1 MITNKGKDII
11 AKYLIGITPAYAS
24 YMAFGCGA
32 KPLTTGDTYGQY
44 ATKKTLDFEM
54 FRVPISSRGYVEEDT
69 INKIVFTSEL
79 PTTERYEITEI
90 GIFSAGGNPD
100 ASGFDSRPLLLFT
113 EEEQWQFLDTTF
125 QNVGLP
131 ITTPLDDP
139 TNDNIIATA
148 LSVFQTAADN
158 PIFFKAGRNERN
170 ERCRFF
176 NNMLLVKGNYSTI
189 KDVTNVTTLTPG
201 ANGQNYIQKTGLN
214 LDLSQNSLSD
224 EIKIAFSLVNK
235 NAASYTNPDSLKI
248 ILEFIDNNNKYAR
261 CLIDLVDDGDVVD
274 FDSNRYFAISKTLG
288 NFVLEQGFSWATI
301 KTAKIYSCVV
311 SSNAVVDTH
320 YIAFDAIRFDNIN
333 TVNPLYGLVGYTVVQ
348 NLNGEPITKSTNTN
362 NYVEFR
368 MALDIG
374 VIGDIP

>member
-1 MITNKGKDII
+1 VITNKGKDII

-32 KPLTTGDTYGQY
+32 QPLTTGEPYGEY
-44 ATKKTLDFEM
+44 STKEALDFEM
-54 FRVPISSRGYVEEDT
+54 FRVPISSRGYVEENGV
-69 INKIVFTSEL
+69 NKIVFTSVL

-113 EEEQWQFLDTTF
+113 EEEQWQYGNTTF
-125 QNVGLP
+125 EDVSSP
-131 ITTPLDDP
+131 ITTALDDP
-139 TNDNIIATA
+139 LNTNIIATE
-148 LSVFQTAADN
+148 LSVFQSAADN

-176 NNMLLVKGNYSTI
+176 NNMIFVKGNYSAI
-189 KDVTNVTTLTPG
+189 KDITDVTSTL
-201 ANGQNYIQKTGLN
+201 AAKYHIQKTGLSLN
-214 LDLSQNSLSD
+214 LSQNSLSD
-224 EIKIAFSLVNK
+224 QIKIAFSLVNK
-235 NAASYTNPDSLKI
+235 DADSYTNPDSLKI
-248 ILEFIDNNNKYAR
+248 ILEFIDSNENYAR
-261 CLIDLVDDGDVVD
+261 CLIDLVDDGDVID
-274 FDSNRYFAISKTLG
+274 FDANRYFAISKTLG

-301 KTAKIYSCVV
+301 RTAKIYSCVV
-311 SSNAVVDTH
+311 TSAAVVDTH
-320 YIAFDAIRFDNIN
+320 YIAFDAIRFDNVN

-348 NLNGEPITKSTNTN
+348 NADAEPITKSTNTN

-374 VIGDIP
+374 VIGDTA

>member
-32 KPLTTGDTYGQY
+32 QPLTTGDSYGEY
-44 ATKKTLDFEM
+44 STKDTLDFEM
-54 FRVPISSRGYVEEDT
+54 FRVPISSRGYVEEDGV
-69 INKIVFTSEL
+69 NKIVFTSEL

-113 EEEQWQFLDTTF
+113 EEEQWQYGNTTF
-125 QNVGLP
+125 ENVSSP
-131 ITTPLDDP
+131 ITTALDDP
-139 TNDNIIATA
+139 LNTNIIATE
-148 LSVFQTAADN
+148 LSVFQSAADN

-176 NNMLLVKGNYSTI
+176 NNMIFVKGNYSAI
-189 KDVTNVTTLTPG
+189 KDITDVTSSL
-201 ANGQNYIQKTGLN
+201 AAKYHIQKTGLSLN
-214 LDLSQNSLSD
+214 LSQNSLSD
-224 EIKIAFSLVNK
+224 QIKIAFSLVNK
-235 NAASYTNPDSLKI
+235 DAASYTNPDSLKI
-248 ILEFIDNNNKYAR
+248 ILEFIDSNNKYAR
-261 CLIDLVDDGDVVD
+261 CLIDLVDDGDVID
-274 FDSNRYFAISKTLG
+274 FDANRYFAISKTLG

-301 KTAKIYSCVV
+301 RTAKIYSCVV
-311 SSNAVVDTH
+311 TSAAVVDTH
-320 YIAFDAIRFDNIN
+320 YIAFDAIRFDNVN

-348 NLNGEPITKSTNTN
+348 NADAEPITKSTNTN

-374 VIGDIP
+374 VIGDTA

>member
-32 KPLTTGDTYGQY
+32 QPLTTGDPYGGY
-44 ATKKTLDFEM
+44 STKETLDFEM
-54 FRVPISSRGYVEEDT
+54 FRVPISSRGYVEEDGV
-69 INKIVFTSEL
+69 NKIVFTSEL

-113 EEEQWQFLDTTF
+113 EQEQWQYGNTTF
-125 QNVGLP
+125 ENISLP
-131 ITTPLDDP
+131 ITTALDDP
-139 TNDNIIATA
+139 LNTNIIATN
-148 LSVFQTAADN
+148 LSVFQSAADN

-176 NNMLLVKGNYSTI
+176 NNMIFVKGNYSTI
-189 KDVTNVTTLTPG
+189 KDITDVTSDL
-201 ANGQNYIQKTGLN
+201 AEKYHIQKTGLSLN
-214 LDLSQNSLSD
+214 LSQNSLSD
-224 EIKIAFSLVNK
+224 QIKIAFSLVDK
-235 NAASYTNPDSLKI
+235 DADSYTNPDSLKI
-248 ILEFIDNNNKYAR
+248 ILEFIDSNENYAR
-261 CLIDLVDDGDVVD
+261 CLIDLVDGAGGIN
-274 FDSNRYFAISKTLG
+274 FDANRYFAISKTLG

-301 KTAKIYSCVV
+301 RNAKIYSCVV
-311 SSNAVVDTH
+311 TSAAVVDTH
-320 YIAFDAIRFDNIN
+320 YIAFDAIRFDNVN

-348 NLNGEPITKSTNTN
+348 NADGEPITKSTNTN

-374 VIGDIP
+374 TIGDVS

>member
-1 MITNKGKDII
+1 VITNKGKDII

-32 KPLTTGDTYGQY
+32 QPLTTGEPYGEY
-44 ATKKTLDFEM
+44 STKEALDFEM
-54 FRVPISSRGYVEEDT
+54 FRVPISSRGYVEENGV
-69 INKIVFTSEL
+69 NKIVFTSVL

-113 EEEQWQFLDTTF
+113 EEEQWQYGNTTF
-125 QNVGLP
+125 EDVSSP
-131 ITTPLDDP
+131 ITTALDDP
-139 TNDNIIATA
+139 LNTNIIATE
-148 LSVFQTAADN
+148 LSVFQSAADN

-176 NNMLLVKGNYSTI
+176 NNMIFVKGNYSAI
-189 KDVTNVTTLTPG
+189 KDITDVTSTL
-201 ANGQNYIQKTGLN
+201 AAKYHIQKTGLSLN
-214 LDLSQNSLSD
+214 LSQNSLSD
-224 EIKIAFSLVNK
+224 QIKIAFSLVNK
-235 NAASYTNPDSLKI
+235 DADSYTNPDSLKI
-248 ILEFIDNNNKYAR
+248 ILEFIDSNENYAR
-261 CLIDLVDDGDVVD
+261 CLIDLVDDGDVID
-274 FDSNRYFAISKTLG
+274 FDANRYFAISKTLG

-301 KTAKIYSCVV
+301 RTAKIYSCVV
-311 SSNAVVDTH
+311 TSAVVVDTH
-320 YIAFDAIRFDNIN
+320 YIAFDAIRFDNVN

-348 NLNGEPITKSTNTN
+348 NADAEPITKSTNTN

-374 VIGDIP
+374 TIGDIS

>member
-1 MITNKGKDII
+1 VITNKGKDII

-32 KPLTTGDTYGQY
+32 QPLTTGEPYGEY
-44 ATKKTLDFEM
+44 STKEALDFEM
-54 FRVPISSRGYVEEDT
+54 FRVPISSRGYVEENGV
-69 INKIVFTSEL
+69 NKIVFTSVL

-113 EEEQWQFLDTTF
+113 EEEQWQYGNTTF
-125 QNVGLP
+125 EDVSSP
-131 ITTPLDDP
+131 ITTALDDP
-139 TNDNIIATA
+139 LNTNIIATE
-148 LSVFQTAADN
+148 LSVFQSAADN

-176 NNMLLVKGNYSTI
+176 NNMIFVKGNYSAI
-189 KDVTNVTTLTPG
+189 KDITDVTSSL
-201 ANGQNYIQKTGLN
+201 AAKYHIQKTGLSLN
-214 LDLSQNSLSD
+214 LSQNSLSD
-224 EIKIAFSLVNK
+224 QIKIAFSLVNK
-235 NAASYTNPDSLKI
+235 DADSYTNPDSLKI
-248 ILEFIDNNNKYAR
+248 ILEFIDSNENYAR
-261 CLIDLVDDGDVVD
+261 CLIDLVDDGDVID
-274 FDSNRYFAISKTLG
+274 FDANRYFAISKTLG

-301 KTAKIYSCVV
+301 RTAKIYSCVV
-311 SSNAVVDTH
+311 TSAVVVDTH
-320 YIAFDAIRFDNIN
+320 YIAFDAIRFDNVN

-348 NLNGEPITKSTNTN
+348 NADAEPITKSTNTN

-374 VIGDIP
+374 TIGDIS

>member
-32 KPLTTGDTYGQY
+32 QPLTTGDPYGEY
-44 ATKKTLDFEM
+44 STKKTLDFEM
-54 FRVPISSRGYVEEDT
+54 FRVPISSRGYVEEDGV
-69 INKIVFTSEL
+69 NKIVFTSEL

-113 EEEQWQFLDTTF
+113 EEEQWKYGNTTF
-125 QNVGLP
+125 ENISLP
-131 ITTPLDDP
+131 ITTALDDP
-139 TNDNIIATA
+139 LNTNIIATN
-148 LSVFQTAADN
+148 LSVFQSAADN

-176 NNMLLVKGNYSTI
+176 NNMIFVKGNYSTI
-189 KDVTNVTTLTPG
+189 KDITDVTSDL
-201 ANGQNYIQKTGLN
+201 AEKYHIQKTGLSLN
-214 LDLSQNSLSD
+214 LSQNSLSD
-224 EIKIAFSLVNK
+224 QIKIAFSLVDK
-235 NAASYTNPDSLKI
+235 DADSYTNPDSLKI
-248 ILEFIDNNNKYAR
+248 ILEFIDSNNKYAR
-261 CLIDLVDDGDVVD
+261 CLIDLVDDGDVID
-274 FDSNRYFAISKTLG
+274 FDANRYFAISKTLG

-301 KTAKIYSCVV
+301 RTAKIYSCVV
-311 SSNAVVDTH
+311 TSAAVVDTH
-320 YIAFDAIRFDNIN
+320 YIAFDAIRFDNVN

-348 NLNGEPITKSTNTN
+348 NADGEPITKFTNTN

-374 VIGDIP
+374 TIGDVS

>member
-1 MITNKGKDII
+1 VITNKGKDII

-32 KPLTTGDTYGQY
+32 KPLTTGEPYGEY
-44 ATKKTLDFEM
+44 STKEALDFEM
-54 FRVPISSRGYVEEDT
+54 FRVPISSRGYVEENGV
-69 INKIVFTSEL
+69 NKIVFTSVL

-113 EEEQWQFLDTTF
+113 EEEQWQYGNTTF
-125 QNVGLP
+125 EDVSSP
-131 ITTPLDDP
+131 ITTALDDP
-139 TNDNIIATA
+139 LNTNIIATE
-148 LSVFQTAADN
+148 LSVFQSAADN

-176 NNMLLVKGNYSTI
+176 NNMIFVKGNYSAI
-189 KDVTNVTTLTPG
+189 KDITDVTSTL
-201 ANGQNYIQKTGLN
+201 AAKYHIQKTGLSLN
-214 LDLSQNSLSD
+214 LSQNSLSD
-224 EIKIAFSLVNK
+224 QIKIAFSLVNK
-235 NAASYTNPDSLKI
+235 DADSYTNPDSLKI
-248 ILEFIDNNNKYAR
+248 ILEFIDSNENYAR
-261 CLIDLVDDGDVVD
+261 CLIDLVDDGDVID
-274 FDSNRYFAISKTLG
+274 FDANRYFAISKTLG

-301 KTAKIYSCVV
+301 RTAKIYSCVV
-311 SSNAVVDTH
+311 TSAVVVDTH
-320 YIAFDAIRFDNIN
+320 YIAFDAIRFDNVN

-348 NLNGEPITKSTNTN
+348 NADAEPITKSTNTN

-374 VIGDIP
+374 TIGDIS

>member
-1 MITNKGKDII
+1 VITNKGKDII

-32 KPLTTGDTYGQY
+32 KPLTTGTPYGQY
-44 ATKKTLDFEM
+44 STKETLDFEM
-54 FRVPISSRGYVEEDT
+54 FRVPISSRGYVEEDGV
-69 INKIVFTSEL
+69 NKIVFTSEL

-113 EEEQWQFLDTTF
+113 EEEQWQYGSTTF
-125 QNVGLP
+125 ESVSSS
-131 ITTPLDDP
+131 ITTSLDYPLD
-139 TNDNIIATA
+139 DNIIATA
-148 LSVFQTAADN
+148 LDVFQAAADN
-158 PIFFKAGRNERN
+158 SIFFKANRNERN

-176 NNMLLVKGNYSTI
+176 NNMIFVKGDYGQI
-189 KDVTNVTTLTPG
+189 KDITNVASSLT
-201 ANGQNYIQKTGLN
+201 GQYHIQKTGLN
-214 LDLSQNSLSD
+214 LNLSQNSLSD
-224 EIKIAFSLVNK
+224 QIKIAFSLVNK
-235 NAASYTNPDSLKI
+235 NGASYTNPDSLKI
-248 ILEFIDNNNKYAR
+248 ILEFIDSNNKYAR
-261 CLIDLVDDGDVVD
+261 CLVDLVDGAGGIN
-274 FDSNRYFAISKTLG
+274 FNTNRYFAISKTLG

-311 SSNAVVDTH
+311 DAGNEVDTH

-333 TVNPLYGLVGYTVVQ
+333 TVNPLYGLVGYTVVK
-348 NLNGEPITKSTNTN
+348 NADGEPITKSTNTN

-374 VIGDIP
+374 TIGDIS

>member
-11 AKYLIGITPAYAS
+11 AKYLIGVTPAYAS

-32 KPLTTGDTYGQY
+32 QPLTTGDSYGEY
-44 ATKKTLDFEM
+44 STKDTLDFEM
-54 FRVPISSRGYVEEDT
+54 FRVPISSRGYVEEDGV
-69 INKIVFTSEL
+69 NKIVFTSEL

-113 EEEQWQFLDTTF
+113 EEEQWQYGNTTF
-125 QNVGLP
+125 ENVSSP
-131 ITTPLDDP
+131 ITTALDDP
-139 TNDNIIATA
+139 LNTNIIATE
-148 LSVFQTAADN
+148 LSVFQSAADN

-176 NNMLLVKGNYSTI
+176 NNMIFVKGNYSAI
-189 KDVTNVTTLTPG
+189 KDITDVTSSL
-201 ANGQNYIQKTGLN
+201 AAKYHIQKTGLSLN
-214 LDLSQNSLSD
+214 LSQNSLSD
-224 EIKIAFSLVNK
+224 QIKIAFSLVNK
-235 NAASYTNPDSLKI
+235 DAASYTNPDSLKI
-248 ILEFIDNNNKYAR
+248 ILEFIDSNNKYAR
-261 CLIDLVDDGDVVD
+261 CLIDLVDDGDVID
-274 FDSNRYFAISKTLG
+274 FDANRYFAISKTLG

-301 KTAKIYSCVV
+301 RTAKIYSCVV
-311 SSNAVVDTH
+311 TSAAVVDTH
-320 YIAFDAIRFDNIN
+320 YIAFDAIRFDNVN

-348 NLNGEPITKSTNTN
+348 NADAEPITKSTNTN

-374 VIGDIP
+374 VIGDTA

>member
-1 MITNKGKDII
+1 VITNKGKDII

-32 KPLTTGDTYGQY
+32 QPLTTGEPYGEY
-44 ATKKTLDFEM
+44 STKEALDFEM
-54 FRVPISSRGYVEEDT
+54 FRVPISSRGYVEENGV
-69 INKIVFTSEL
+69 NKIVFTSVL

-113 EEEQWQFLDTTF
+113 EEEQWQYGNTTF
-125 QNVGLP
+125 EDVSSP
-131 ITTPLDDP
+131 ITTALDDP
-139 TNDNIIATA
+139 LNTNIIATE
-148 LSVFQTAADN
+148 LSVFQSAADN

-176 NNMLLVKGNYSTI
+176 NNMIFVKGNYSAI
-189 KDVTNVTTLTPG
+189 KDITDVTSTL
-201 ANGQNYIQKTGLN
+201 AAKYHIQKTGLSLN
-214 LDLSQNSLSD
+214 LSQNSLSD
-224 EIKIAFSLVNK
+224 QIKIAFSLVNK
-235 NAASYTNPDSLKI
+235 DADSYTNPDSLKI
-248 ILEFIDNNNKYAR
+248 ILEFIDSNENYAR
-261 CLIDLVDDGDVVD
+261 CLIDLVDDGDVID
-274 FDSNRYFAISKTLG
+274 FDANRYFAISKTLG

-301 KTAKIYSCVV
+301 RTAKIYSCVV
-311 SSNAVVDTH
+311 TSAVVVDTH
-320 YIAFDAIRFDNIN
+320 YIAFDAIRFHNVN

-348 NLNGEPITKSTNTN
+348 NADAEPITKSTNTN

-374 VIGDIP
+374 TIGDIS

>member
-24 YMAFGCGA
+24 YMVFGCGA
-32 KPLTTGDTYGQY
+32 QPLTTGDPYGEY
-44 ATKKTLDFEM
+44 STKKTLDFEM
-54 FRVPISSRGYVEEDT
+54 FRVPISSRGYVEEDGV
-69 INKIVFTSEL
+69 NKIVFTSEL

-113 EEEQWQFLDTTF
+113 EQEQWQYGNTTF
-125 QNVGLP
+125 ENISLP
-131 ITTPLDDP
+131 ITTALDDP
-139 TNDNIIATA
+139 LNTNIIATN
-148 LSVFQTAADN
+148 LSVFQSAADN

-176 NNMLLVKGNYSTI
+176 NNMIFVKGNYSTI
-189 KDVTNVTTLTPG
+189 KDITDVTSDL
-201 ANGQNYIQKTGLN
+201 AEKYHIQKTGLSLN
-214 LDLSQNSLSD
+214 LSQNSLSD
-224 EIKIAFSLVNK
+224 QIKIAFSLVDK
-235 NAASYTNPDSLKI
+235 DADSYTNPDSLKI
-248 ILEFIDNNNKYAR
+248 ILEFIDSNNKYAR
-261 CLIDLVDDGDVVD
+261 CLIDLVDDGNLVD
-274 FDSNRYFAISKTLG
+274 FDDNRYFAISKTLG
-288 NFVLEQGFSWATI
+288 NFVLQQGFSWATI

-311 SSNAVVDTH
+311 TSNVVVDTH
-320 YIAFDAIRFDNIN
+320 YIAFDAIRFDNVN

-348 NLNGEPITKSTNTN
+348 NADGEPITKFTNTN

-374 VIGDIP
+374 TIGDVS

>member
-32 KPLTTGDTYGQY
+32 QPLTTGDSYGEY
-44 ATKKTLDFEM
+44 SNKDTLDFEM
-54 FRVPISSRGYVEEDT
+54 FRVPISSRGYVEEDGV
-69 INKIVFTSEL
+69 NKIVFTSEL

-113 EEEQWQFLDTTF
+113 EEEQWQYGNTTF
-125 QNVGLP
+125 ENVSSP
-131 ITTPLDDP
+131 ITTALDDP
-139 TNDNIIATA
+139 LNTNIIATE

-189 KDVTNVTTLTPG
+189 KDITDVTSSL
-201 ANGQNYIQKTGLN
+201 AAKYHIQKTGLSLN
-214 LDLSQNSLSD
+214 LSQNSLSD
-224 EIKIAFSLVNK
+224 KIKIAFSLVNK
-235 NAASYTNPDSLKI
+235 NASSYTNPDSVKI
-248 ILEFIDNNNKYAR
+248 ILEFIDSNNKYAR
-261 CLIDLVDDGDVVD
+261 CLIDLVDDGDVID
-274 FDSNRYFAISKTLG
+274 FDANRYFAISKTLG

-301 KTAKIYSCVV
+301 RTAKIYSCVV
-311 SSNAVVDTH
+311 TSAAVVDTH
-320 YIAFDAIRFDNIN
+320 YIAFDAIRFDNVN

-348 NLNGEPITKSTNTN
+348 NADAEPITKSTNTN

-374 VIGDIP
+374 VIGDTA

>member
-32 KPLTTGDTYGQY
+32 QPLTTGDPYGEY
-44 ATKKTLDFEM
+44 STKETLDFEM
-54 FRVPISSRGYVEEDT
+54 FRVPISSRGYVEEDGV
-69 INKIVFTSEL
+69 NKIVFTSEL

-113 EEEQWQFLDTTF
+113 EEEQWQYGNTTF
-125 QNVGLP
+125 ENISLP
-131 ITTPLDDP
+131 ITTALDDP
-139 TNDNIIATA
+139 LNTNIIATD
-148 LSVFQTAADN
+148 LSVFQSAADN

-176 NNMLLVKGNYSTI
+176 NNMIFVKGNYSTI
-189 KDVTNVTTLTPG
+189 KDITDVTSSL
-201 ANGQNYIQKTGLN
+201 AAKYHIQKTGLSLN
-214 LDLSQNSLSD
+214 LSQNSLSD
-224 EIKIAFSLVNK
+224 QIKIAFSLVDK
-235 NAASYTNPDSLKI
+235 NASSYTNPDSLKI
-248 ILEFIDNNNKYAR
+248 ILEFIDSNNKYAR
-261 CLIDLVDDGDVVD
+261 CLIDLVDDGDVID
-274 FDSNRYFAISKTLG
+274 FDANRYFAISKTLG
-288 NFVLEQGFSWATI
+288 NFVLEQGFSWALI

-311 SSNAVVDTH
+311 TSAAVVDTH
-320 YIAFDAIRFDNIN
+320 YIAFDAIRFDNVN

-348 NLNGEPITKSTNTN
+348 NADGEPITKSTNTN

-374 VIGDIP
+374 TIGDIS

>member
-32 KPLTTGDTYGQY
+32 QPLTTGDSYGEY
-44 ATKKTLDFEM
+44 STKDTLDFEM
-54 FRVPISSRGYVEEDT
+54 FRVPISSRGYVEEDGV
-69 INKIVFTSEL
+69 NKIVFTSEL

-113 EEEQWQFLDTTF
+113 EEEQWQYGNTTF
-125 QNVGLP
+125 ENVSSP
-131 ITTPLDDP
+131 ITTALDDP
-139 TNDNIIATA
+139 LNTNIIATE

-189 KDVTNVTTLTPG
+189 KDITDVTSSL
-201 ANGQNYIQKTGLN
+201 AAKYHIQKTGLSLN
-214 LDLSQNSLSD
+214 LSQNSLSD
-224 EIKIAFSLVNK
+224 KIKIAFSLVNK
-235 NAASYTNPDSLKI
+235 NASSYTNPDSVKI
-248 ILEFIDNNNKYAR
+248 ILEFIDSNNKYAR
-261 CLIDLVDDGDVVD
+261 CLIDLVDDGDVID
-274 FDSNRYFAISKTLG
+274 FDANRYFAISKTLG

-301 KTAKIYSCVV
+301 RTAKIYSCVV
-311 SSNAVVDTH
+311 TSAAVVDTH
-320 YIAFDAIRFDNIN
+320 YIAFDAIRFDNVN

-348 NLNGEPITKSTNTN
+348 NADAEPITKSTNTN

-374 VIGDIP
+374 TIGDIS

>member
-32 KPLTTGDTYGQY
+32 QPLTTGEPYGEY
-44 ATKKTLDFEM
+44 STKEALDFEM
-54 FRVPISSRGYVEEDT
+54 FRVPISSRGYVEENGV
-69 INKIVFTSEL
+69 NKIVFTSVL

-113 EEEQWQFLDTTF
+113 EEEQWQYGNTTF
-125 QNVGLP
+125 QDVSSP
-131 ITTPLDDP
+131 ITTALDDP
-139 TNDNIIATA
+139 LNTNIIATE
-148 LSVFQTAADN
+148 LSVFQSAADN

-176 NNMLLVKGNYSTI
+176 NNMIFVKGNYSAI
-189 KDVTNVTTLTPG
+189 KDITDVTSSL
-201 ANGQNYIQKTGLN
+201 AEKYHIQKTGLN
-214 LDLSQNSLSD
+214 LNLSQNSLSD
-224 EIKIAFSLVNK
+224 QIKIAFSLVNK
-235 NAASYTNPDSLKI
+235 DADSYTNPDSLKI
-248 ILEFIDNNNKYAR
+248 ILEFIDSNDKYAR
-261 CLIDLVDDGDVVD
+261 CLIDLVDDGDVID
-274 FDSNRYFAISKTLG
+274 FDANRYFAISKTLG
-288 NFVLEQGFSWATI
+288 NFVLQQGFSWATI
-301 KTAKIYSCVV
+301 RTAKIYSCVV
-311 SSNAVVDTH
+311 TSAVVVDTH
-320 YIAFDAIRFDNIN
+320 YIAFDAIRFDNVN

-348 NLNGEPITKSTNTN
+348 NADAEPITKSTNTN

-374 VIGDIP
+374 VIGDIS

>member
-1 MITNKGKDII
+1 VITNKGKDII

-32 KPLTTGDTYGQY
+32 QPLTTGDSYGEY
-44 ATKKTLDFEM
+44 SNKDTLDFEM
-54 FRVPISSRGYVEEDT
+54 FRVPISSRGYVEEDGV
-69 INKIVFTSEL
+69 NKIVFTSEL

-113 EEEQWQFLDTTF
+113 EEEQWQYGNTTF
-125 QNVGLP
+125 ENVSSP
-131 ITTPLDDP
+131 ITTALDDP
-139 TNDNIIATA
+139 LNTNIIATE

-189 KDVTNVTTLTPG
+189 KDITDVTSSL
-201 ANGQNYIQKTGLN
+201 AAKYHIQKTGLSLN
-214 LDLSQNSLSD
+214 LSQNSLSD
-224 EIKIAFSLVNK
+224 KIKIAFSLVNK
-235 NAASYTNPDSLKI
+235 NASSYTNPDSVKI
-248 ILEFIDNNNKYAR
+248 ILEFIDSNNKYAR
-261 CLIDLVDDGDVVD
+261 CLIDLVDDGDVID
-274 FDSNRYFAISKTLG
+274 FDANRYFAISKTLG

-301 KTAKIYSCVV
+301 RTAKIYSCVV
-311 SSNAVVDTH
+311 TSAAVVDTH
-320 YIAFDAIRFDNIN
+320 YIAFDAIRFDNVN

-348 NLNGEPITKSTNTN
+348 NADAEPITKSTNTN

-374 VIGDIP
+374 VIGDTA

>member
-32 KPLTTGDTYGQY
+32 KPLTTGDSYGQY
-44 ATKKTLDFEM
+44 GTKKTLDFEM
-54 FRVPISSRGYVEEDT
+54 FRVPISSRGYVEEDA

-113 EEEQWQFLDTTF
+113 EEEQWQYGNTTF
-125 QNVGLP
+125 QDVSLP
-131 ITTPLDDP
+131 ITTALDDP
-139 TNDNIIATA
+139 LNTNIIATD
-148 LSVFQTAADN
+148 LSVFQTTADN
-158 PIFFKAGRNERN
+158 PIFFKTGRNERN

-189 KDVTNVTTLTPG
+189 KDITDVTSDL
-201 ANGQNYIQKTGLN
+201 AEKYHIQKTGLN
-214 LDLSQNSLSD
+214 LNLSQNSLSD
-224 EIKIAFSLVNK
+224 EIKIAFSIVNK
-235 NAASYTNPDSLKI
+235 SAASYTNPDSLKI

-261 CLIDLVDDGDVVD
+261 CLIDLVDDGNLVD
-274 FDSNRYFAISKTLG
+274 FDDNRYFAISKTLG
-288 NFVLEQGFSWATI
+288 NFVLQQGFSWATI

-311 SSNAVVDTH
+311 TSNAVVDTH

-348 NLNGEPITKSTNTN
+348 NINGEPITKSTNTN

-374 VIGDIP
+374 TIGDIA